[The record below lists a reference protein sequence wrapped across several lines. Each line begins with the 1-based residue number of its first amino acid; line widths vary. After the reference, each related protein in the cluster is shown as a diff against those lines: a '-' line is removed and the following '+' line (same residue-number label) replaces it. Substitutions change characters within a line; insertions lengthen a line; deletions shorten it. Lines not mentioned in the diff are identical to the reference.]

1 MTGSDARPA
10 GAVDV
15 VATPSAGQR
24 AVPGLAL
31 LMVLLLAAGWLVAG
45 VLVED
50 TPPLAVAA
58 GRTGSAFL
66 VITLVAL
73 IGRRSRAD
81 ARRAGRRWRAVLALA
96 FLGFF
101 VYYVGTLV
109 GVAAIGASG
118 TNLVVSL
125 LPCVTFAIGI
135 MAFHERATWRKVT
148 GTVLAVA
155 AAGCYAI
162 VAGRWAAAGTGVG
175 DADVVVAG
183 IGPAF
188 LGTCAYAL
196 YGYVYRRQMSDVSP
210 MAALPA
216 VTGVAFAM
224 LAPLVA
230 VTTPLSRIS
239 PAQWLGI
246 VVLGAVLT
254 APVFLVSHELIRR
267 RGPLFTAAVALVVPL
282 LVSLGE
288 WGIGRSVAPGPISL
302 ALILVCCVGIWMTV
316 AAPVSEPPVSERS
329 TTT

>member
-1 MTGSDARPA
+1 MTGSGARPA

-15 VATPSAGQR
+15 VATPPAGQR
-24 AVPGLAL
+24 AVPVLAL
-31 LMVLLLAAGWLVAG
+31 LMVLLLATGWLVAG

-73 IGRRSRAD
+73 VGRRSRAD

-125 LPCVTFAIGI
+125 LPCVTFVIGI
-135 MAFHERATWRKVT
+135 MAFHEHATWRKVA

-155 AAGCYAI
+155 AAGCYAV
-162 VAGRWAAAGTGVG
+162 VAGRWAAGPSLA
-175 DADVVVAG
+175 DADVTDVAVMG
-183 IGPAF
+183 VGPAF
-188 LGTCAYAL
+188 VGTCAYAL

-224 LAPLVA
+224 LVPLVA

-239 PAQWLGI
+239 PAQWLGT

-288 WGIGRSVAPGPISL
+288 WGIGRSAAPGSVSL

-316 AAPVSEPPVSERS
+316 AAPVSERS